1 MNVKGLTT
9 AVIAA
14 ACLVLPAT
22 HLWAQPPTPPPPAPT
37 GPPQGLSGSAGFGLS
52 LTSGNSDTI
61 NLSATVD
68 SIYDPKTNNVMKW
81 NALYLRGKQNGVVS
95 VNRISAMFRDE
106 NTING
111 RMYVFGQIDT
121 LHDTFKEIDYLV
133 YPSAGVGFKVLNS
146 MATQFSVDAGAG
158 AVIEQDEGVVARG
171 AIALTLSEKLVRQL
185 TETTTLKESA
195 AALLKTNAWSDG
207 LYTFQAG
214 IAAKIST
221 RFQIAVDFLDTY
233 KAEPL
238 DPTVRKNDIAL
249 VTSIVAKY

>member
-9 AVIAA
+9 AIAAA
-14 ACLVLPAT
+14 ACLILPAT
-22 HLWAQPPTPPPPAPT
+22 HLWAQPPAPS
-37 GPPQGLSGSAGFGLS
+37 GPPMGLSGSAGFGLS

-81 NALYLRGKQNGVVS
+81 NALFLRGKQNGVLS
-95 VNRISAMFRDE
+95 VNRVSAMFRDE

-121 LHDTFKEIDYLV
+121 LHDTFKQIDYLID
-133 YPSAGVGFKVLNS
+133 PSAGVGYKVLNS
-146 MATQFSVDAGAG
+146 KESQFSVDAGAG
-158 AVIEQDEGVVARG
+158 AVIEQDQGVVARG
-171 AIALTLSEKLVRQL
+171 AIALTLSEKLVQQL
-185 TETTTLKESA
+185 TETTTVKETA
-195 AALLKTNAWSDG
+195 TALLKTNQWNDG

-214 IAAKIST
+214 VAAKIST

-233 KAEPL
+233 KALPP
-238 DPTVRKNDIAL
+238 DPTLRKNDIAL